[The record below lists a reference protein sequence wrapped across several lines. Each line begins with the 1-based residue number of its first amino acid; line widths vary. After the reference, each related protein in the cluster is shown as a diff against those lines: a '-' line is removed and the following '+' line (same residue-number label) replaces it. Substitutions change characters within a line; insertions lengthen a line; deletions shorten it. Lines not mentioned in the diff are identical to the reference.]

1 VSAEEFAMLFST
13 IRPLVGLSRDFC
25 SKLKARLETWD
36 HSESKLG
43 ELFLQLAPF
52 FKLFGSH
59 AVGYTSALQVH
70 RRLKN
75 NEKFNQFIAEAE
87 FGSGHILDSILIAP
101 IQRVP
106 RYELLLKELL
116 KHTGEDHPDYTDLV
130 AALATVQKV
139 ALNMNE
145 NVHTVENELQLIVI
159 TKSFPHDQV
168 NLIDESREF
177 SSQRLK
183 FSRTQSLRSLQDSI
197 KHLPCT
203 RPRSMTSGVFQVG
216 CGNDNNSVPD
226 FGPRRVIR
234 EGAVQLI
241 RSDSKEVTERYV
253 FLLNDL
259 VLIAK
264 MISKTKPQYKLKD
277 RSLLAQVWICDG
289 HSYSD
294 ELPDTGLL
302 FVSVSACLPATL
314 VGHITVQFESYC
326 RWCLYLVNLALV
338 VGTPIA
344 LHKISLPSVEEKNQ
358 WLDEMTKY
366 VKEQKLVASSVLKH
380 LGIPDQIFYTFLAKS
395 RVEYR
400 GPEDFEL
407 RLQNGS
413 DVNVLGVIGDNGKW
427 RPILFS
433 NGNEAV
439 EHLW

>member
-1 VSAEEFAMLFST
+1 MSTEEIYLKNLIALEQYFAAPLETHIIVSAEEFAMLFST

-130 AALATVQKV
+130 AALATMQKV

-294 ELPDTGLL
+294 ELPDT
-302 FVSVSACLPATL
+302 
-314 VGHITVQFESYC
+314 
-326 RWCLYLVNLALV
+326 ALV